1 MKEKLNLVHIID
13 DYYMAADGTQFVL
26 VKRVERTN
34 RKTNEGYADEETLGY
49 FVTVSGL
56 LKHLAKNH
64 ISDEVQSGNIKTIK
78 ELIREY
84 DAITSRLEECVSY

>member
-1 MKEKLNLVHIID
+1 MKEKLNLVHILD

-34 RKTNEGYADEETLGY
+34 RKTSEVYADEETLGY
-49 FVTVSGL
+49 FVTVGGL
-56 LKHLAKNH
+56 LKRLAKNH
-64 ISDEVQSGNIKTIK
+64 ISDEVQSGNINTIK

-84 DAITSRLEECVSY
+84 DAITSRLEEYVSY